1 MKEERYHLVLDDYEQ
16 GVVIRALNDLRTDL
30 ISDKREIDAVDEVLL
45 KVCKAPT
52 KKIKVVKQN
61 EER

>member
-1 MKEERYHLVLDDYEQ
+1 MKEERYHLVLDDFEQ
-16 GVVIRALNDLRTDL
+16 GNDLRTDL
-30 ISDKREIDAVDEVLL
+30 ISDKRETDAVDEVLL

>member
-1 MKEERYHLVLDDYEQ
+1 MKEERYHLVLDDFEQ
-16 GVVIRALNDLRTDL
+16 GVVIRALNDLRT
-30 ISDKREIDAVDEVLL
+30 VDEVLL
-45 KVCKAPT
+45 KVCKVPT

>member
-1 MKEERYHLVLDDYEQ
+1 MKEERYHLVLDDFEQ

-30 ISDKREIDAVDEVLL
+30 ISDKRETDAEVLL